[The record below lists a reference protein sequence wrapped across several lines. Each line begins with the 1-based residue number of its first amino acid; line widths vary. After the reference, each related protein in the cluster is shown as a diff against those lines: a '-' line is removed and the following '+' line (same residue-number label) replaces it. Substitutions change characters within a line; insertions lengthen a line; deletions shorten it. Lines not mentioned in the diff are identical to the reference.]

1 MRRRDWLIMAGGV
14 AAGCRKSGRRRI
26 AVIPKST
33 AHIFWVSVQ
42 AGALAAGQEFGLD
55 ILWNGAPTETEFSRQ
70 IQIVDS
76 MVAQRVD
83 GIALAASDRK
93 ALVGPVDRAMA
104 AGIPVTVFDSGLDS
118 ENYTSFVATDNYEA
132 GKMGARKLAA
142 LLGGEGPVAVVQHAP
157 GSQSTMDRE
166 RGFRDVLAAEF
177 PGVRIVAEQFAMGDR
192 AKARAAAENMLA
204 AHGGLRGFFASTEP
218 ASAGISLALKAR
230 GREGQV
236 RYVGFD
242 FSDAMVEDLRAG
254 VMDAMVVQNPFQLG
268 FEAVRTLHAKLHGET
283 PEKRIDLPA
292 RVVERGDLE
301 DEEVRRVLNP
311 DVKKYLNGR

>member
-1 MRRRDWLIMAGGV
+1 MRRREWLAV
-14 AAGCRKSGRRRI
+14 AALGAGCKKSGRRRV

-42 AGALAAGQEFGLD
+42 AGALAAGEEFGLE

-70 IQIVDS
+70 IQILDS

-83 GIALAASDRK
+83 GIAIAASDRK

-132 GKMGARKLAA
+132 GRMGGRRMGE
-142 LLGGEGPVAVVQHAP
+142 LLKGEGQVGVVLHAP
-157 GSQSTMDRE
+157 GSQSTVDRE
-166 RGFRDVLAAEF
+166 RGFKDALAAEF
-177 PGVRIVAEQFAMGDR
+177 PKVRVVAEQFAMGDR
-192 AKARAAAENMLA
+192 AKARAVAENMLA
-204 AHGGLRGFFASTEP
+204 AQAGLNGFFASTEP

-230 GREGQV
+230 GRSGQV
-236 RYVGFD
+236 RFVGFD

-254 VMDAMVVQNPFQLG
+254 VMDAMLVQNPFQMG
-268 FEAVRTLHAKLHGET
+268 YEAVRTLHEKLSGGT
-283 PEKRIDLPA
+283 PEKRIDLAA
-292 RVVERGDLE
+292 RVVAAGDLE
-301 DEEVRRVLNP
+301 DEQVRRVLNP
-311 DVKKYLNGR
+311 DVKKYLNSR